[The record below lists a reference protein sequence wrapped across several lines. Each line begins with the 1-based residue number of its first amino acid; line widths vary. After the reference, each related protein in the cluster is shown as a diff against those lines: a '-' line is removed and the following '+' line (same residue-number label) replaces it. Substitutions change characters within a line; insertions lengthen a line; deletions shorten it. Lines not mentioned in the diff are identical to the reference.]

1 MIRVR
6 ERKREGVELNIS
18 PLIDLV
24 FLLLIFF
31 ITTTSFVKQM
41 GVDINRPV
49 AKTAQKKEAN
59 LLIGIDREGRVFVGD
74 REVDLDSLRAHVERF
89 LAENPGGAV
98 LVVADKSCST
108 GVLIRVL
115 DECRMAGA
123 RRISVAASRK

>member
-6 ERKREGVELNIS
+6 ERRREGVELNIS

-31 ITTTSFVKQM
+31 VTTTSFVKQM
-41 GVDINRPV
+41 GVDVNRPV
-49 AKTAQKKEAN
+49 ARTAKKKEAN
-59 LLIGIDREGRVFVGD
+59 LLVGIDREGRVFVGD
-74 REVDLDSLRAHVERF
+74 KEVDLDSLRAHVERF

-98 LVVADKSCST
+98 LIVADRSSST
-108 GVLIRVL
+108 GILIKVL